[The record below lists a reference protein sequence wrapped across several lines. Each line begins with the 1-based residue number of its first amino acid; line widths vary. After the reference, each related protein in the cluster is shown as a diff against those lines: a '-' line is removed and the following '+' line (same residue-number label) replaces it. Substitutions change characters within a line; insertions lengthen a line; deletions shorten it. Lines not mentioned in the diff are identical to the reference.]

1 MKKSLSAILVLVLG
15 LTTALP
21 VLADSADA
29 ARSGTKAAAGST
41 ADTPVDVNTEAVYLA
56 GNPEDVA
63 VVILHTNDAH
73 TNYQNNIGY
82 DGLSLYKKE
91 LESQYDSVLLVDAGD
106 TIQGTAIGTV
116 SKGSAPVQMMNHL
129 GYDLAV
135 PGNHEFDF
143 GFDVLDDCAKQLN
156 CGYVCANFCTSDGKP
171 VYDPWRI
178 IESGGLKIGFVG
190 AVIPDTFTRS
200 AIKDIKNEAGE
211 PMYDFMA
218 DETGDRLSENLQK
231 YIDEVRANG
240 ADYVILVSHLGN
252 NKKIAGVYA
261 SDLIVAKLTGLDAV
275 IDAHSCEVYSITTPD
290 KDGKMIPLAQAG
302 ANMKELGTLTI
313 FKDGRLEE
321 RLIDT
326 VPAFSKVPY
335 ETVVRGDIERNV
347 DPEMKKF
354 TDDIKASYEPV
365 LNRKIGEL
373 SVDLIK
379 MYQSKDPSRA
389 EENGLCD
396 LVADA
401 FRGIGDAQ
409 IGFINAGTV
418 RSNLYKGAVTYQHI
432 VDILPFCNTVVKAK
446 VTGQM
451 ILDALEFGVSFLPIR
466 DGAFPQTSGM
476 TYTINPEI
484 PTSVKMDELKQFI
497 SVDGERRISDVRIGD
512 EALDPGKSYTIA
524 MTQFLLTGGNGY
536 TMFDGAEILT
546 DTKLAD
552 NEVIAKYIEENLN
565 GKIPD
570 MYEKPLGRINWKT
583 N

>member
-1 MKKSLSAILVLVLG
+1 MRRRLSAILVLVLG
-15 LTTALP
+15 ITAAVP

-29 ARSGTKAAAGST
+29 VQSTEPAAVSA

-73 TNYQNNIGY
+73 TYYQNNIGY
-82 DGLSLYKKE
+82 DGLALYKKE
-91 LESQYDSVLLVDAGD
+91 LESQYDNVLLVDAGD
-106 TIQGTAIGTV
+106 TIQGTSIGTV
-116 SKGSAPVQMMNHL
+116 SKGSAPVEMMNHL

-143 GFDVLDDCAKQLN
+143 GFEVLDDCAKQLN

-171 VYDPWRI
+171 VFEPWRI

-190 AVIPDTFTRS
+190 AIIPDTFTRS

-211 PMYDFMA
+211 PVYDFMA

-335 ETVVRGDIERNV
+335 ET
-347 DPEMKKF
+347 
-354 TDDIKASYEPV
+354 
-365 LNRKIGEL
+365 

-418 RSNLYKGAVTYQHI
+418 RSNLYKGDVTYQHI

-552 NEVIAKYIEENLN
+552 NEVTAKYIEENLN